1 MYVLIVKG
9 ARRATLAYHR
19 CESRAELNE
28 LLTVYQAL
36 GYAPESLIV
45 EERHGEEDRE
55 AA

>member
-19 CESRAELNE
+19 CESYADLQEMLA
-28 LLTVYQAL
+28 VYQAL
-36 GYAPESLIV
+36 GYTPESLLV
-45 EERHGEEDRE
+45 EKADKEK